1 MTEVPFH
8 ATRMG
13 RTFFE
18 HTTRELVKQLAKLNE
33 NLEAAGHAVPESGHA
48 TAVSLSVPGRI
59 ETGPS

>member
-18 HTTRELVKQLAKLNE
+18 RTMPELVRQLAKLNE
-33 NLEAAGHAVPESGHA
+33 NLERVREGQNDRDAATGH
-48 TAVSLSVPGRI
+48 TADDAPTNRMGQV
-59 ETGPS
+59 